1 MNSQENDL
9 QEKNQ
14 APQHKGDEKH
24 DESQREKYAASQ
36 YKGDESIGIIGG
48 GASGLSAAYFLLE
61 AGHTGPITIY
71 EKSHRFGGHARTI
84 YVHIISENEKRIISE
99 YDMEIDENNDP
110 ILLYKNHENENVKLS
125 ATLPNVVPVDCIVT
139 TTGGEQYFNFHAM
152 LNKLNKAEVNTIL
165 TTGITSKYSSGNH
178 SVSSKDKES
187 YNPFT
192 MYKLYNI
199 KKVHDQVISNQ
210 AKEYI
215 QNHPEATFGE
225 LLMQLGISFDDPS
238 LIVLISITRCLLSYT
253 QEQALSMKAS
263 NAYVGFKQIVINRKS
278 ACLRDGMGVYLKQLR
293 KYLESNNVEL
303 KLKTEYQPEE
313 NYHDHIIY
321 SCQPWNLPQHLK
333 ELPEISPY
341 SNNKASGQILLT
353 NEFLEK
359 DNDHAFRFSI
369 QEDKQY
375 FVMDIDLIRQHKQD
389 TGLFLSVHTPQKE
402 GISAK
407 EQEEHRNSK
416 QLIHVD
422 KSHNVNFCKIWGLEY
437 TAVHG
442 TSPTKGKIWSIQGQ
456 KSDNGSHI
464 WYSNGAYSYLLHEAA
479 WTMSLD
485 VVCLITG
492 KRDMLREKGYWPT
505 AGNPMSS
512 KEVEDESSIFD
523 YMNLLIGIGVVVV
536 LAYAYYTF
544 M

>member
-152 LNKLNKAEVNTIL
+152 LNKLNKAEVNTII
-165 TTGITSKYSSGNH
+165 TGSNIARKYSLGNY
-178 SVSSKDKES
+178 SVSSKEKES

-199 KKVHDQVISNQ
+199 KKVHDKVISNQ
-210 AKEYI
+210 AKQYLM
-215 QNHPEATFGE
+215 NHPEATFGE

-238 LIVLISITRCLLSYT
+238 LIVLISTIRCLLSYT
-253 QEQALSMKAS
+253 QEQELFMKAS
-263 NAYVGFKQIVINRKS
+263 FVYQIAKQVAINSK
-278 ACLRDGMGVYLKQLR
+278 AQYLRDGMGIYLRKLR
-293 KYLESNNVEL
+293 KYLESNNVQL
-303 KLKTEYQPEE
+303 KLNTEYQPEE

-321 SCQPWNLPQHLK
+321 ACQPWNLPQHLQV
-333 ELPEISPY
+333 LPEISLY
-341 SNNKASGQILLT
+341 SKNKVSGHILLT
-353 NEFLEK
+353 HEFFEK
-359 DNDHAFRFSI
+359 DNIHVTSYCM

-375 FVMDIDLIRQHKQD
+375 AVMDIDLIRYQKQD
-389 TGLFLSVHTPQKE
+389 TGIFLSLHTSKKE
-402 GISAK
+402 AISPINQ
-407 EQEEHRNSK
+407 EQLRMSN
-416 QLIHVD
+416 QLIHID
-422 KSHNVNFCKIWGLEY
+422 QSHNINFCEIWGIEH
-437 TAVHG
+437 TVTHG
-442 TSPTKGKIWSIQGQ
+442 TMPTNGQIWNIQGE
-456 KSDNGSHI
+456 KSKNGSHI
-464 WYSNGAYSYLLHEAA
+464 WYSNGTYSYLIHEAA

-492 KRDMLREKGYWPT
+492 KGHMLLEKGYWPT
-505 AGNPMSS
+505 CGDPMLS
-512 KEVEDESSIFD
+512 KEPE
-523 YMNLLIGIGVVVV
+523 
-536 LAYAYYTF
+536 
-544 M
+544 